1 MTSAAMPT
9 PQASESVSSIGR
21 VIGALFSPKA
31 TFESIAR
38 RPTWVVP
45 LLLLTLLSIAV
56 TALFSQRVGWRTFM
70 EHEIAQSASAQRRME
85 QVPADQREQVLDQQA
100 KFAGVI
106 GYAASVLGP
115 VIGAVVVAAVLLV
128 AFNILSGT
136 KTTFVTALGIVSYS
150 WVPLLIHGL
159 LGIVILFV
167 KDPATI
173 DIKNLVASNPGALLS
188 EDSAKWLVPLL
199 TSLDI
204 FAFWAMALQA
214 FGFSATNPKKVSFG
228 KAFGT
233 IFTVWLLYVLV
244 RVGATAIFS

>member
-1 MTSAAMPT
+1 MTSARLPT
-9 PQASESVSSIGR
+9 PEASESVSSIGR
-21 VIGALFSPKA
+21 VVGALFGPKT

-38 RPTWVVP
+38 RPTWIPP

-70 EHEIAQSASAQRRME
+70 EHEIATNASAQRRME
-85 QVPADQREQVLDQQA
+85 QVPADQREQTLDQQA
-100 KFAGVI
+100 KFAGLI
-106 GYAASVLGP
+106 GYVVAVLGP
-115 VIGAVVVAAVLLV
+115 ILGAVIVAAVLLA
-128 AFNILSGT
+128 AFNLLSGT

-159 LGIVILFV
+159 LGMVILVV
-167 KDPATI
+167 KDPSTI
-173 DIKNLVASNPGALLS
+173 DLKNLVASNPGALLS
-188 EDSAKWLVPLL
+188 DDSPKWLTLL

-204 FAFWAMALQA
+204 FVFWAMALQA

-233 IFTVWLLYVLV
+233 IFTVWLLYVLM
-244 RVGATAIFS
+244 RVGAAAIFS

>member
-1 MTSAAMPT
+1 MASAATPT
-9 PQASESVSSIGR
+9 PESTESVSSIGR
-21 VIGALFSPKA
+21 VGGALFSPRT

-45 LLLLTLLSIAV
+45 LLLLTLMSIIV

-70 EHEIAQSASAQRRME
+70 EHEIATNASAQRRME
-85 QVPADQREQVLDQQA
+85 QVPADQKDQVLDQQA

-106 GYAASVLGP
+106 GYVAAVLGP
-115 VIGAVVVAAVLLV
+115 ILGAVVVAAVLLG
-128 AFNILSGT
+128 AFNLLIGA
-136 KTTFVTALGIVSYS
+136 KTTFGTALSIVSYS

-167 KDPATI
+167 KDPSTI

-188 EDSAKWLVPLL
+188 EDSAKWLVTLL
-199 TSLDI
+199 TSLDV
-204 FAFWAMALQA
+204 FAFWVMALQA
-214 FGFSATNPKKVSFG
+214 FGFSATNPKKISFG

-233 IFTVWLLYVLV
+233 IFAVWLVYVLV
-244 RVGATAIFS
+244 RVGFAAAFS

>member
-1 MTSAAMPT
+1 MASSAMPT
-9 PQASESVSSIGR
+9 PEASESVSSIGR
-21 VIGALFSPKA
+21 VVGALFSPKA

-45 LLLLTLLSIAV
+45 LLLLTLLSIGV

-70 EHEIAQSASAQRRME
+70 EHEIAQNASAQRRME

-100 KFAGVI
+100 KFAAGI
-106 GYAASVLGP
+106 GYFVAVTVAF
-115 VIGAVVVAAVLLV
+115 IGAAVVAGVLLV
-128 AFNILSGT
+128 TFNLVSGT
-136 KTTFVTALGIVSYS
+136 KIGFSTALGIVSYS

-167 KDPATI
+167 KDPSTI

-188 EDSAKWLVPLL
+188 DDSAKWLVTLL

-204 FAFWAMALQA
+204 FAFWAILLQA
-214 FGFSATNPKKVSFG
+214 FGFSATNPKKISFG

>member
-1 MTSAAMPT
+1 MTSAALPT
-9 PQASESVSSIGR
+9 PEASESVSSIGR
-21 VIGALFSPKA
+21 VVGALFSPKA

-45 LLLLTLLSIAV
+45 LLLLTLMSIGV

-70 EHEIAQSASAQRRME
+70 EHEIATNASAQRRME
-85 QVPADQREQVLDQQA
+85 QVPADQKEQVLDQQA

-106 GYAASVLGP
+106 GYVAAVLGP
-115 VIGAVVVAAVLLV
+115 ILGAVIVAAVLLA
-128 AFNILSGT
+128 AFNLVLGAKVGFS
-136 KTTFVTALGIVSYS
+136 TALAIVMYS
-150 WVPLLIHGL
+150 WIPLLIHGL

-167 KDPATI
+167 KDPSTI

-188 EDSAKWLVPLL
+188 EDSAKWLVTLL

-204 FAFWAMALQA
+204 FAFWAIALQA
-214 FGFSATNPKKVSFG
+214 LGFSSTNPRKISFG

-244 RVGATAIFS
+244 RVGAAAIFS